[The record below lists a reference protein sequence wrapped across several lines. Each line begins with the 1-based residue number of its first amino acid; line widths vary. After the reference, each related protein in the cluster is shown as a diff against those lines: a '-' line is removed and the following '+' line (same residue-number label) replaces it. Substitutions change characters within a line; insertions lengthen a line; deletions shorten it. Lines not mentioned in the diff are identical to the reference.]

1 MSSQKISEF
10 DITADPPFA
19 LNTHVSIEASAGTGK
34 TYSLTT
40 VVARLVAEQGLRADQ
55 LLLMTFTK
63 EATAELKL
71 STRTRCIEALQA
83 LRGVG
88 PEPKWLEELVKSDS
102 YVSSGI
108 RNLEQFL
115 SRYDEVTIS
124 TIHGFCQTVMR
135 QAGLSGLVPTDFE
148 VVASIDD
155 IMDQAITDVLV
166 EVLSEDPLYLWGS
179 SAQDASGATSMKR
192 ISSTLTNIRDAVTA
206 TLNNQGAITLPAPS
220 GSPLAITT
228 TVSDQSTANRHAQ
241 RIADTVRRIAQEIKD
256 RCSAAGLIT
265 YNDMINLVATA
276 LTSSSSDSTTLAKQL
291 ARQYPVIMIDEFQDT
306 DSMQWNIF
314 NRIFEVSN
322 GDTSLITV
330 GDPKQA
336 IYRFR
341 GADVNVYLSAEKH
354 ATKYKL
360 STNRRS
366 DQPLLE
372 ALQVIFR
379 SEYFDNNQ
387 SVPFVEVQADA
398 NRHSLGINTG
408 SRVKKPTPMVS
419 SAPLEI
425 RYIPDLGPSTPSS
438 DARYDMITTDLV
450 QRIITMLNEDE
461 IVDKPGDLDTMRP
474 VTTSDIAVLV
484 RSHRHGNAVYQ
495 KLTAAGIPAVRLKAG
510 SVFDTEAA
518 RQMIMLLRALAHPS
532 RSQYVRAYGLSWFK
546 GMTEDELQSL
556 DLNSLIDLQREC
568 ANYAGRL
575 VKNGFTA
582 LYLAYRNNS
591 DFLSR
596 ILSLDDG
603 LRHLTDLDHI
613 ADVLTSRPQFA
624 STVGPL
630 ECLDVLTDLIEGAEE
645 ESEEQ
650 VRRIETD
657 QQAIRIMTIHASKG
671 LQFPIVF
678 LPTLAY
684 PLQRKTSYP
693 AMFPASLSTHADD
706 VRVIDLPSAF
716 GIDTNKT
723 PSPRDWVYSPEDVQ
737 RPVEDKIETWAKR
750 KQATQED
757 IDADQRRLFYVAM
770 TRARHKVVGYWFPGQ
785 KTPIDSFSNAVA
797 HSLGM
802 ATPPTSAVD
811 VANAFHRL
819 HGESSGNIIG
829 INIATHPLASQQLAT
844 GSDDESESED
854 AGMIAAAS
862 FGRPEEVSVYGFG
875 RWSYSSITRHLKAGS
890 LEKSRPVEPETASG
904 LGDESDVD
912 DSAAQLPVQFKWNG
926 IPAGASFGDAVHQ
939 VLDQIDPASPDLHN
953 HVLEVVTSTF
963 ASWGSEFD
971 HFALTEALVQNIQVP
986 LDRDFAGNSLADLGQ
1001 RHRLSEMK
1009 FDFPLPASHAVQLD
1023 AIVDILVS
1031 DPNISDLARAYFQKL
1046 QDSAAAQSQIAG
1058 FMNGSIDAVFRIQG
1072 NNDRYI
1078 VCDYKT
1084 NKLHFDTDIDPLAR
1098 YSTSSMEEKMLEDG
1112 YFFQALIY
1120 SVALHRYLKQ
1130 RIANYDFDT
1139 HFGGVAYLFLR
1150 GLDGAT
1156 DNTGALRGYYRWTPA
1171 KSTVVQLDELF
1182 TEELV

>member
-1 MSSQKISEF
+1 MSPQKVSEF
-10 DITADPPFA
+10 DITSETPFA

-34 TYSLTT
+34 TYSLTA

-55 LLLMTFTK
+55 LLLMTFTN

-71 STRTRCIEALQA
+71 STRTRCIETLQA

-88 PEPKWLEELVKSDS
+88 PEPKWLEEVVKSDS
-102 YVSSGI
+102 YVASGI

-135 QAGLSGLVPTDFE
+135 QAGLSGLVPTNFE

-155 IMDQAITDVLV
+155 IMDQTITDVLAD
-166 EVLSEDPLYLWGS
+166 VLSADPLYLWGS
-179 SAQDASGATSMKR
+179 SAKDASGATSMKR
-192 ISSTLTNIRDAVTA
+192 ISSTLTNIREAVT
-206 TLNNQGAITLPAPS
+206 TSLNNEGAITLPAPS
-220 GSPLAITT
+220 GSPLALNATI
-228 TVSDQSTANRHAQ
+228 SDQSTANHHAQ
-241 RIADTVRRIAQEIKD
+241 RIADTVRRIVREIKD

-314 NRIFEVSN
+314 KRIFEVSN
-322 GDTSLITV
+322 GETSFITV

-372 ALQVIFR
+372 ALQTIFR
-379 SEYFDNNQ
+379 NEYFDNNQ

-398 NRHSLGINTG
+398 NRHSSGMNTG
-408 SRVKKPTPMVS
+408 SRVKKPTAMVS

-425 RYIPDLGPSTPSS
+425 RYIPGVGKSTPSN
-438 DARYDMITTDLV
+438 DARFDMVTTDLV

-461 IVDKPGDLDTMRP
+461 IVDKPGDPDTMRP

-484 RSHRHGNAVYQ
+484 SSHRHGNAAYQ
-495 KLTAAGIPAVRLKAG
+495 KLTAAGIPTVRVKAG

-518 RQMIMLLRALAHPS
+518 RQMTMLLRALAHPS

-546 GMTEDELQSL
+546 GMTEDELQRS

-568 ANYAGRL
+568 ANRAGQL

-582 LYLAYRNNS
+582 LYLAYRNDS

-613 ADVLTSRPQFA
+613 ADVLTGRPQFA

-630 ECLDVLTDLIEGAEE
+630 ECLDVLIDLIEGAEE

-657 QQAIRIMTIHASKG
+657 QQAVRIMTIHASKG

-684 PLQRKTSYP
+684 PLKRTSKNP
-693 AMFPASLSTHADD
+693 AMFPASLSTHDHD

-723 PSPRDWVYSPEDVQ
+723 PSPRDWVYSPEDTQ
-737 RPVEDKIETWAKR
+737 RPIEDKIETWAKR
-750 KQATQED
+750 KQATQDD
-757 IDADQRRLFYVAM
+757 IDADQRRLLYVAM

-785 KTPIDSFSNAVA
+785 ATPIDSFSNAVA
-797 HSLGM
+797 HTLGM
-802 ATPPTSAVD
+802 VAPPTSSAD
-811 VANAFHRL
+811 INSAFHRL
-819 HGESSGNIIG
+819 HEESSGNIVG
-829 INIATHPLASQQLAT
+829 IDLAT
-844 GSDDESESED
+844 NPLVSQPLTASGNDESESEKS
-854 AGMIAAAS
+854 AMIAAATFERS
-862 FGRPEEVSVYGFG
+862 EEVSVFGFG
-875 RWSYSSITRHLKAGS
+875 RWSYSSITRRLKAGS
-890 LEKSRPVEPETASG
+890 LDKSRSTAPEATSG

-912 DSAAQLPVQFKWNG
+912 DFTTHLPATFTWNG
-926 IPAGASFGDAVHQ
+926 LPAGASFGDAVHQ
-939 VLDQIDPASPDLHN
+939 VLDQIDPASPDLHD
-953 HVLEVVTSTF
+953 HILEVVTSTF
-963 ASWGSEFD
+963 ASWGSDFD
-971 HFALTEALVQNIQVP
+971 HNALTEALVHNIHVP

-1009 FDFPLPASHAVQLD
+1009 FDFPLPTSDAVQLS

-1031 DPNISDLARAYFQKL
+1031 DPNISDQARAYFQTL
-1046 QDSAAAQSQIAG
+1046 QNSAAASAQIAG
-1058 FMNGSIDAVFRIQG
+1058 YMNGSIDAVFRIQG

-1078 VCDYKT
+1078 VCDYKS
-1084 NKLHFDTDIDPLAR
+1084 NKLHYDTDVDPLSR
-1098 YSTSSMEEKMLEDG
+1098 YSTSSMEEKMLEDS

-1130 RIANYDFDT
+1130 RIADYNFDT

-1150 GLDGAT
+1150 GLDGAV
-1156 DNTGALRGYYRWTPA
+1156 DDAGALRGYYRWMPA
-1171 KSTVVQLDELF
+1171 KQTVLQLDELF

>member
-1 MSSQKISEF
+1 MSSQKIPEF
-10 DITADPPFA
+10 DITADPPFT

-34 TYSLTT
+34 TYSLTA

-55 LLLMTFTK
+55 LLLMTFTN

-83 LRGVG
+83 LRGLG

-102 YVSSGI
+102 YVATGI

-135 QAGLSGLVPTDFE
+135 QAGLSGLVPTNFE

-155 IMDQAITDVLV
+155 IMDQTITDVLAD
-166 EVLSEDPLYLWGS
+166 VLSQDPLYLWGS

-192 ISSTLTNIRDAVTA
+192 ISSTLTNIREAVTT
-206 TLNNQGAITLPAPS
+206 TLNNEGAITLPAPA
-220 GSPLAITT
+220 GSLLAINTA
-228 TVSDQSTANRHAQ
+228 VSNQSTANSHAQ
-241 RIADTVRRIAQEIKD
+241 RIGDTVRRIVQEIKD
-256 RCSAAGLIT
+256 RCSAAGLLT

-276 LTSSSSDSTTLAKQL
+276 LTSSSSDSITLAEQL

-322 GDTSLITV
+322 GETSLITV

-341 GADVNVYLSAEKH
+341 GADVNVYLSAEMH
-354 ATKYKL
+354 ANKYKL

-372 ALQVIFR
+372 ALQTIFR
-379 SEYFDNNQ
+379 NEYFDNNQ
-387 SVPFVEVQADA
+387 SVPFVEVQADT
-398 NRHSLGINTG
+398 NRHSTGMKAG
-408 SRVKKPTPMVS
+408 SRVKKPTPMAPS
-419 SAPLEI
+419 TPLEI

-438 DARYDMITTDLV
+438 EARYDMITTDLV

-518 RQMIMLLRALAHPS
+518 RQMTMLLRALAHPS

-546 GMTEDELQSL
+546 GMKEDDLHSS

-568 ANYAGRL
+568 ANYAGHL

-657 QQAIRIMTIHASKG
+657 QQAVRIMTIHASKG

-684 PLQRKTSYP
+684 PLSRKTKYP
-693 AMFPASLSTHADD
+693 VMFPASLSTHTDD

-716 GIDTNKT
+716 GIDKT
-723 PSPRDWVYSPEDVQ
+723 ASPRDWVYSPENEAQ
-737 RPVEDKIETWAKR
+737 PVEESIETWAKR
-750 KQATQED
+750 KQATQDD
-757 IDADQRRLFYVAM
+757 IDADQRRLLYVAM

-785 KTPIDSFSNAVA
+785 KIPIDSFSNAVA

-811 VANAFHRL
+811 VANAFHHL
-819 HGESSGNIIG
+819 HGESSGNIVG

-844 GSDDESESED
+844 ESGDEPKSED
-854 AGMIAAAS
+854 AEMIAAAT
-862 FGRPEEVSVYGFG
+862 FDRPEEVSVYGFG
-875 RWSYSSITRHLKAGS
+875 RWSYSSITRRLKAGS
-890 LEKSRPVEPETASG
+890 LDRSRPTAPEAVSG

-912 DSAAQLPVQFKWNG
+912 DSTSRLPAAFTWNG
-926 IPAGASFGDAVHQ
+926 LPAGASFGDAVHQ
-939 VLDQIDPASPDLHN
+939 VLDHIDPASPDLHN
-953 HVLEVVTSTF
+953 HVLEIVASTF
-963 ASWGSEFD
+963 ASWGTDFD
-971 HFALTEALVQNIQVP
+971 HNALTDALVHNIQVP

-1009 FDFPLPASHAVQLD
+1009 FDFPLPTSDAVQLS

-1031 DPNISDLARAYFQKL
+1031 DPNISDQARAYFQTL
-1046 QDSAAAQSQIAG
+1046 QNSATASAQIAG
-1058 FMNGSIDAVFRIQG
+1058 YMNGSIDAVFRVQG
-1072 NNDRYI
+1072 SNDRYI

-1084 NKLHFDTDIDPLAR
+1084 NKLHYDTDIDPLSR
-1098 YSTSSMEEKMLEDG
+1098 YTTSSMEEKMLEDG

-1130 RIANYDFDT
+1130 RIADYHFDT

-1156 DNTGALRGYYRWTPA
+1156 DETGALRGYYRWMPA
-1171 KSTVVQLDELF
+1171 KQTVLQLDELF